1 MSINFAPAT
10 TEVSDLGTS
19 NKYWNTVYTNTL
31 NVTHP
36 NKYISIILKN
46 VNINGNNPTIYL
58 GQLNPATYCTI
69 HVDDFKDGKSNL
81 IDIDG
86 KSVNL

>member
-1 MSINFAPAT
+1 MPKNFAPAT

-46 VNINGNNPTIYL
+46 VDISGNNPTIYL
-58 GQLNPATYCTI
+58 GQLNPDTYCTI
-69 HVDDFKDGKSNL
+69 HVNDFKDGKSNL
-81 IDIDG
+81 SDIYG
-86 KSVNL
+86 KSVSL